1 MADPRDLNGDGVI
14 DDDELIAA
22 IKRKNAV
29 ETKVEDE
36 IEAEATA
43 LTDEELIKKAS
54 EFQSRQKQA
63 AGEPEDLTMMDRL
76 RLVGQGL
83 SFNWSDEAIAGI
95 KALSPNVTYE
105 DALSQEREFNNC
117 LLYTSPSPRD

>member
-22 IKRKNAV
+22 IESKSAP
-29 ETKVEDE
+29 KVEP
-36 IEAEATA
+36 EAIV

-54 EFQSRQKQA
+54 EFESKQKQA

-76 RLVGQGL
+76 RLAGQGL

-95 KALSPNVTYE
+95 KALSPNITYE
-105 DALSQEREFNNC
+105 DALSQ
-117 LLYTSPSPRD
+117 